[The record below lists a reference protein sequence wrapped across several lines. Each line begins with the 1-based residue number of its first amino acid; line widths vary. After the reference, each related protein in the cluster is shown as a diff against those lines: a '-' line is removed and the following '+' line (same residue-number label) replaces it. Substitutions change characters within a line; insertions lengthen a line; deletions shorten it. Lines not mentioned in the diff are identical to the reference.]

1 MLETIPNIEQLESLL
16 GETAMEA
23 WNELIGFIDLNYEFQ
38 PTWDEGGK
46 YGIWEVKY
54 RRSGKTLC
62 SFYVK
67 NGQFTVLVIL
77 GKAERESF
85 ELLHK
90 EFSSE
95 INELYTNTH
104 QYHDGRW
111 LWINVFNMSLTEDI
125 KRLIVIKKKPKR
137 KV

>member
-1 MLETIPNIEQLESLL
+1 MLDIIPTKEQIESLL

-23 WNELIGFIDLNYEFQ
+23 WNDLIGFVELHYEFE
-38 PTWDEGGK
+38 PVWDEGGK

-54 RRSGKTLC
+54 RKSGKTLC
-62 SFYVK
+62 SFYIK

-95 INELYTNTH
+95 INELYTNTR
-104 QYHDGRW
+104 QYHDGKW
-111 LWINVFNMSLTEDI
+111 LWINVFDMSLIEDI
-125 KRLIVIKKKPKR
+125 KRLVVIKKKPKR

>member
-1 MLETIPNIEQLESLL
+1 MIDMIPTGEQIESLL
-16 GETAMEA
+16 GGTAMEA
-23 WNELIGFIDLNYEFQ
+23 WNDLIEFVEFNYDFE
-38 PTWDEGGK
+38 PVWDEGGK

-54 RRSGKTLC
+54 RKNGKTLC
-62 SFYVK
+62 SFYIT

-85 ELLHK
+85 ELSHE

-95 INELYTNTH
+95 INDLYTNTL
-104 QYHDGRW
+104 QYHDGKW
-111 LWINVFNMSLTEDI
+111 LWINVFDMSLSEDI